1 MLRRFLVPFFF
12 LFTSSAALHAQAGFG
27 APLPDASVGVA
38 YSFDFGAALTQL
50 IGPIP
55 PDAGVTLSFTFAPS
69 AGSSLPPGL
78 TLQSNGLLSGTP
90 TTAGPFQF
98 SIDITFHIA
107 VQGQPP
113 VDGTFPISQSLTV
126 GGTTAGTTTIDPGG
140 LTFSFSQGSTTA
152 SSQTITLTNRGSQP
166 KTFTAN
172 SSANSSAKLSAS
184 PGSGSIGPFTSAS
197 VLVTVDPTGLV
208 AGTIV
213 GKVSIAVSPGG
224 PSVDI
229 PVLITIASS
238 QQSIQLSQT
247 GLRFQTVAG
256 GGAPPP
262 QVISVFNGGSGSL
275 PFSVSASTISGGSWL
290 SVTPVS
296 GSSSSS
302 SSTAVT
308 VSVNPAG
315 LAAGN
320 YYGQITFTSP
330 NAANS
335 PQIASV
341 VLNVFTPDAS
351 PGALI
356 TPTGLIF
363 VGQAGTTPAAKTI
376 SISNPS
382 PTPIMFTAAIFSTSG
397 PTFFTATPLNGT
409 VRTGTP
415 STVTIQPVVTG
426 LTTGVYRGEVDFVF
440 NDGSIRRVAI
450 LLIVIPSGGSS
461 PAGSFAASL
470 TGAPLAAGCTPTKLI
485 PVFTQLGAG
494 FKVTAGWPT
503 PIEATI
509 VDDCGTLMTTGSVVA
524 TFSSGDPALP
534 LGSLKDGRWT
544 ATWQPRNTS
553 SAQVTITVKATQTQP
568 SLQGSEQIGGGLQA
582 NPSVPIIGAGG
593 VVSAASIVS
602 QQPLAPGAFISIYG
616 SNLSQGLDS
625 STTLPLATQLAGAQ
639 VILGGKQLPLQF
651 ASTGQINA
659 IVGFD
664 VPPNTT
670 QQLIVQQGS
679 TVSVPEPVTIAPAQP
694 AVFTPD
700 ASGKGPGIIDV
711 YKPDG
716 THLGVGQPV
725 SAGYVLV
732 IFCSGL
738 GAVDPPVAAGAAP
751 TQPSKAVN
759 DVTATIG
766 GVNAPVQFAGV
777 VVGFPGLYQVNAVVP
792 NGVTPGDTVP
802 LVLTVAGQQST
813 PVTIKV
819 QPPM

>member
-12 LFTSSAALHAQAGFG
+12 LFTFTGALHAQAGFG
-27 APLPDASVGVA
+27 APLPDASVGVP

-55 PDAGVTLSFTFAPS
+55 PDITLTFTFTPS

-90 TTAGPFQF
+90 TTNGSFQF
-98 SIDITFHIA
+98 SIDIAVHIV
-107 VQGQPP
+107 VQGQPAFDET
-113 VDGTFPISQSLTV
+113 VPIPQILTV
-126 GGTTAGTTTIDPGG
+126 GGTSGPTVVDPGG
-140 LTFSFSQGSTTA
+140 LTFAFNQGSTTA
-152 SSQTITLTNRGSQP
+152 SSQTITLTNRGSQA
-166 KTFTAN
+166 KTFTASASTN
-172 SSANSSAKLSAS
+172 SSARFSVS
-184 PGSGSIGPFTSAS
+184 PSSGSIGPFASSS
-197 VLVTVDPTGLV
+197 VLVTVDPTGLP
-208 AGTIV
+208 AGTFV
-213 GKVSIAVSPGG
+213 GKASITVSPSGE
-224 PSVDI
+224 SFDV
-229 PVLITIASS
+229 PVLITVTSS

-262 QVISVFNGGSGSL
+262 QMISVFNGGAGSL
-275 PFSVSASTISGGSWL
+275 AFSVSASTISGGSWL
-290 SVTPVS
+290 SVSPVS
-296 GSSSSS
+296 GSSSSTS
-302 SSTAVT
+302 SASVTA
-308 VSVNPAG
+308 SVNPSG

-330 NAANS
+330 GVANS
-335 PQIASV
+335 PQIVSV

-363 VGQAGTTPAAKTI
+363 VGQAGTTPASKNI
-376 SISNPS
+376 SINNPS
-382 PTPIMFTAAIFSTSG
+382 PTPIMFTTAVFSTTG

-415 STVTIQPVVTG
+415 STVTVQPVLTG
-426 LTTGVYRGEVDFVF
+426 LTAGVYRGELDFVF
-440 NDGSIRRVAI
+440 SDGSIRRVAI
-450 LLIVIPSGGSS
+450 ILIVTPSSGSS
-461 PAGSFAASL
+461 PAGSLATRL

-503 PIEATI
+503 PIETTI

-524 TFSSGDPALP
+524 TFSSGDPALA

-553 SAQVTITVKATQTQP
+553 SAQVTITVKAQQTQP

-582 NPSVPIIGAGG
+582 NTAVPIISAGG
-593 VVSAASIVS
+593 VVSAASIAA
-602 QQPLAPGAFISIYG
+602 QQPLAPGTFISIYG
-616 SNLSQGLDS
+616 TNLSQGLDS
-625 STTLPLATQLAGAQ
+625 SATLPLSTKLAGAQ

-711 YKPDG
+711 YKSDG

-725 SAGYVLV
+725 SAGYVVV

-738 GAVDPPVAAGAAP
+738 GAVDPPLVAGAAP
-751 TQPSKAVN
+751 AQPSKTVN

-792 NGVTPGDTVP
+792 SGVTPGDSVP
-802 LVLTVAGQQST
+802 LVLSVAGQQST

-819 QPPM
+819 QSPM